1 MSNFV
6 GLTLVAAFL
15 FAELIL
21 AVLLT
26 KGRMPN
32 KARLPVLFAMVLLP
46 AVLLTFLD
54 HWDWPSTINALVDLP
69 YSWFHFIFV
78 ALAILFAIG
87 AVRLANEHIH
97 KDTETTKRLSKT
109 DWTVFL
115 FGIFLLGIETYKQ
128 IFFGT
133 LFTGYQWYLFPFQ
146 FCSVP
151 MYVCLVAPWLKNK
164 KRKDAA
170 YAFIAIFGM
179 IAGLAV
185 MAIPTTVYVQRIS
198 ICIHTMIWHGGMI
211 VIGTY
216 LLARCRIG
224 TSIQQWL
231 QASGVL
237 SMFILIAI
245 VMSMAL
251 HLFAPSIGLN
261 PFFLSPWHASPF
273 PVLSTLLAK
282 GQSSYGIFW
291 GWIIYLLAYV
301 VVFFVGG
308 LLVYLTTGIFTH
320 KSQTAFSKQPA

>member
-6 GLTLVAAFL
+6 GLSIISAFL
-15 FAELIL
+15 FLEMLLAIL
-21 AVLLT
+21 LW
-26 KGRMPN
+26 KGRLPE
-32 KARLPVLFAMVLLP
+32 KGRLPVLFLMVLLP
-46 AVLLTFLD
+46 AILLTVLD
-54 HWDWPSTINALVDLP
+54 RWEWPSTINATVDLP
-69 YSWFHFIFV
+69 YSWFHLMFV
-78 ALAILFAIG
+78 ALALLFAVG
-87 AVRLANEHIH
+87 ATRLANEHTQ
-97 KDTETTKRLSKT
+97 KDFSTKRLSKT

-133 LFTGYQWYLFPFQ
+133 LFSGYQWYLFPFQ

-151 MYVCLVAPWLKNK
+151 IYVCLVAPWLKNK
-164 KRKDAA
+164 KQKDGA

-198 ICIHTMIWHGGMI
+198 ICIHTMIWHGGMT

-224 TSIQQWL
+224 TAISQWF
-231 QASGVL
+231 QASKVL
-237 SMFILIAI
+237 SLFIVIAI
-245 VMSMAL
+245 VLSMAL

-273 PVLSTLLAK
+273 PVLSTLLAN
-282 GQSSYGIFW
+282 GQSSWGIFW
-291 GWIIYLLAYV
+291 GWLVYLIAYV
-301 VVFFVGG
+301 VVFYVGG
-308 LLVYLTTGIFTH
+308 LLVYLVAGIFTH
-320 KSQTAFSKQPA
+320 KPHAVFSKQPA